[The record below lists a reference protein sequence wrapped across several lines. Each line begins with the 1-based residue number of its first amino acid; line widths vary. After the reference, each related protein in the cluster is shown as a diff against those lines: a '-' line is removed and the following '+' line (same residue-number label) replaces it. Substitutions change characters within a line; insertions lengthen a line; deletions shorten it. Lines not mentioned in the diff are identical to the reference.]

1 MSMINKDIHVYDDII
16 DLPHHVSSRHP
27 QMTMQARAAQFQPFA
42 ALSGYGDAVNET
54 ERVVEQ
60 KIELGEDAKASIDR
74 QLAQLAMDETGCLQA
89 CFTYFVP
96 DGIKAGGAYEMAVG
110 VVRKLDE
117 LNRCIILT
125 DGRFVPV
132 DDLLAIEILEDNGL

>member
-1 MSMINKDIHVYDDII
+1 MKTIDKVSHEYDDII
-16 DLPHHVSSRHP
+16 DLPHHVSSKHP

-60 KIELGEDAKASIDR
+60 RITLGEDAQADIDR
-74 QLAQLAMDETGCLQA
+74 QLARLAMDETGCLQA
-89 CFTYFVP
+89 CFTYFIP

-110 VVRKLDE
+110 AVRKLDE

-125 DGRFVPV
+125 DGRSVPV

>member
-42 ALSGYGDAVNET
+42 ALSGYEDAVDET

-74 QLAQLAMDETGCLQA
+74 QLAQLAADKTGCLQA
-89 CFTYFVP
+89 CYTYFVP
-96 DGIKAGGAYEMAVG
+96 DAVKAGGAYETAVG
-110 VVRKLDE
+110 AVKKLDE
-117 LNRCIILT
+117 LNRCIVLT
-125 DGRFVPV
+125 DGRVIAV
-132 DDLLAIEILEDNGL
+132 DGLLSVEVL